1 MHTRKYNLL
10 SIFFA
15 LILVAAGSPGACGQ
29 KAEPADLV
37 LINGKIV
44 TVDEKQPEAEAI
56 AIRKDTIVA
65 VGTRDEID
73 RYIGN
78 STRLLD
84 IRGMVAMPGFIDGHG
99 HLLLLGRSKME
110 LDLTKAGN
118 WDRIVSMVEENV
130 RKAGPGQWILGS
142 GWHQEK
148 WNKGP
153 SPEIE
158 GYPTDDALNKVSPE
172 NPVLLTHASG
182 HALFANLRAR
192 ELAGV
197 TKDTR
202 DPKGGRILRDSSGNP
217 AGVFFDAAEHLII
230 KAHEEALAKR
240 TPEQV
245 EAQSHEAVG
254 LAVDDC
260 LSKGIT
266 SFQDA
271 SSSFRDIDRY
281 ERLAERNELGIRL
294 WVMIHEHN
302 EDLAENLARYKIINL
317 GDKRLTVRAIKKFM
331 DGALGSHTA
340 WLLEPYFDLP
350 GSTGLNVEPAQDILT
365 AARLAVKNGF
375 QLCVHAIG
383 DRANHETLNIYET
396 VLGENPGVNGKSLRW
411 RIEHAQHIA
420 PADIPRFARLGI
432 IASMQAIH
440 CTSDGP
446 WVVKRLGTRRA
457 EEGAYVWQKLMRSG
471 TVVTNG
477 TDTPVEDV
485 DPIANFYAAVTR
497 RLSDGS
503 TFYPDQRMGRQEALR
518 AYTINNAY
526 AAFEEEIKGSL
537 TPGKLADITV
547 LTKDIMT
554 IPEEEIR
561 SAVVIYTIVGGKVMY
576 QRNVEQKAGSKKQEA
591 GSREPEARS
600 REQGAKAPRFSF

>member
-1 MHTRKYNLL
+1 VEQIRKYNVL
-10 SIFFA
+10 
-15 LILVAAGSPGACGQ
+15 LILLGLLLVASGWPCAFGQ
-29 KAEPADLV
+29 KTEPADLV

-56 AIRKDTIVA
+56 AIWKDTIVA
-65 VGTRDEID
+65 VGSRHEID
-73 RYIGN
+73 CYIGN
-78 STRLLD
+78 STKLLD

-118 WDRIVSMVEENV
+118 WDGIVSMVEQSV
-130 RKAGPGQWILGS
+130 RKAGPGQWILGA

-148 WNKGP
+148 WNKVP
-153 SPEIE
+153 SPQIE
-158 GYPTDDALNKVSPE
+158 GYPADGALDKVSPD

-192 ELAGV
+192 QLAGV
-197 TKDTR
+197 TKETR

-217 AGVFFDAAEHLII
+217 VGVFFDAAEHLITR
-230 KAHEEALAKR
+230 AYEEALAKR
-240 TPEQV
+240 APEQV
-245 EAQSHEAVG
+245 EAQSLEAAG

-271 SSSFRDIDRY
+271 SSSLRDIDWY
-281 ERLAERNELGIRL
+281 KKLVERNDLSIRL
-294 WVMIHEHN
+294 WVMIHERN
-302 EDLAENLARYKIINL
+302 EDLAENLARVKIINY
-317 GDKRLTVRAIKKFM
+317 GDKRLTVRAVKKFM

-340 WLLEPYFDLP
+340 WMLEPYSDLP
-350 GSTGLNVEPAQDILT
+350 GSKGLNVEPVQDILA
-365 AARLAVKNGF
+365 AARLALRNGF

-383 DRANHETLNIYET
+383 DRANHETLDIYET
-396 VLGENPGVNGKSLRW
+396 VFGENPGINVKSLRW
-411 RIEHAQHIA
+411 RIEHVQHLA

-477 TDTPVEDV
+477 TDTPIEDV

-503 TFYPDQRMGRQEALR
+503 TFYPDQRMSREEALR
-518 AYTINNAY
+518 ACTINNAY

-554 IPEEEIR
+554 IPEEDIR
-561 SAVVIYTIVGGKVMY
+561 SAMVAYTIVGGKVMY
-576 QRNVEQKAGSKKQEA
+576 QR
-591 GSREPEARS
+591 R
-600 REQGAKAPRFSF
+600 